1 MSSEEL
7 PDASQWLTLL
17 GMGTS
22 AAAGS
27 SGIITRTLHKMLEGA
42 AAVDLTGWTADTCR
56 RKWLAYLEQL
66 RPLVEQAEAAHA
78 VYRAAQGSSGG
89 DHDGGMVQQPQRR
102 PQRAAAAAAVAVIKQ
117 EAADVLGVAPLPVC
131 HVASHIPDVPA
142 AQQHHAAG
150 HNSNHASSS
159 KSHGSSPDPQPGAGG
174 EEASAGNC
182 DDASTARSMEGVH
195 QHHQQQQRQPN
206 SGCCS
211 PSAAHAAAGAASEH
225 SVGSITSSELSHGPN
240 VDGIPAAVLAK
251 IEDLVMQ
258 NFYWLLA
265 IMTRN
270 PLLTYEFI
278 SMDLV
283 EGRTPL
289 PPQHDKMWGEA
300 VNRIELTLEQ
310 KQECCTCLQV
320 GGRRHASTAQ
330 HPCRQAAHSA
340 DMLVVAWHARPVQEV
355 LDAPGQVEVLH
366 ACSSPRP
373 PMLLS

>member
-1 MSSEEL
+1 MSSEET

-42 AAVDLTGWTADTCR
+42 AAVDLTGWTAETCR
-56 RKWLAYLEQL
+56 HKWLAYLEQL
-66 RPLVEQAEAAHA
+66 RPLVEQAEAAQA
-78 VYRAAQGSSGG
+78 AYRAAQGSSSGG
-89 DHDGGMVQQPQRR
+89 DQDGGVVQQQPQRR

-117 EAADVLGVAPLPVC
+117 EAADILGVAPLPVC
-131 HVASHIPDVPA
+131 PVASHIPDVPV

-159 KSHGSSPDPQPGAGG
+159 KSPGSSPNPQLPGAGG
-174 EEASAGNC
+174 EEASAGGC
-182 DDASTARSMEGVH
+182 DGASTARAMEGV
-195 QHHQQQQRQPN
+195 QQQRQPN
-206 SGCCS
+206 SSCCS

-225 SVGSITSSELSHGPN
+225 SAGSITGSELSHGPN
-240 VDGIPAAVLAK
+240 VEGIPAAVLAK
-251 IEDLVMQ
+251 IEDLVML

-283 EGRTPL
+283 EGRSPL
-289 PPQHDKMWGEA
+289 PPQQDKMWGEA

-320 GGRRHASTAQ
+320 GGRRHASTASMQ
-330 HPCRQAAHSA
+330 TGSPLCI
-340 DMLVVAWHARPVQEV
+340 
-355 LDAPGQVEVLH
+355 H
-366 ACSSPRP
+366 ACCG
-373 PMLLS
+373 MA